1 LEEGPT
7 QLDGAGGKGIWK
19 NSLTLM
25 GVVHYGYEMSN
36 MLLKNKK
43 RKKGGK

>member
-1 LEEGPT
+1 MVLVVRAHRENT
-7 QLDGAGGKGIWK
+7 
-19 NSLTLM
+19 LTLM